1 MSFSSHFSCYF
12 SQKDFSLL
20 QLGLSSF
27 LYIYLV
33 FSIHWVIAHFSVF
46 SSVQSLGPVQLFVIP
61 WSAACQASLSI
72 TKSQSLLKLLSIKSV
87 MSSNHL
93 ILCCPL
99 LLPPSTFP
107 SIKVFSNE
115 SILCIRWPK
124 YWSFSFSISSSNE
137 YSGLMSFRID
147 WFHLLAVQGA
157 LKSLLQYHNLK
168 TSILQCSVFFGPVLT
183 SVCYYWRN
191 HSFDYTDH
199 CQQSDNLP
207 EYLCN
212 LLYS

>member
-99 LLPPSTFP
+99 LLPPSVFP
-107 SIKVFSNE
+107 SIRVFFNE
-115 SILCIRWPK
+115 SSYSHQVAKVLEFQLQHQSFQCIFRTDFLYNGLVGSPCSPRDSQESSPTPQFK
-124 YWSFSFSISSSNE
+124 SINSLVLSVL
-137 YSGLMSFRID
+137 YSPTF
-147 WFHLLAVQGA
+147 
-157 LKSLLQYHNLK
+157 
-168 TSILQCSVFFGPVLT
+168 TSIQD
-183 SVCYYWRN
+183 YWKN
-191 HSFDYTDH
+191 HSFD
-199 CQQSDNLP
+199 
-207 EYLCN
+207 
-212 LLYS
+212 